1 MTRVKICC
9 HSCKGTGRV
18 TEKSYPS
25 GDRIEVLCP
34 ECDGEKWVYADVE
47 E

>member
-9 HSCKGTGRV
+9 HSCKATGHV

-25 GDRIEVLCP
+25 GEAIKVVCY
-34 ECDGEKWVYADVE
+34 ECNGEKWVYANVE